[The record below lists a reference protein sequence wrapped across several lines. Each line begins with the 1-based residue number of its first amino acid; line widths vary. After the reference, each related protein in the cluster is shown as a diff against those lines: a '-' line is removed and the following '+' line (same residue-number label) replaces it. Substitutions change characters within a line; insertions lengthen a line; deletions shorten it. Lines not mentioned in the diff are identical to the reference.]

1 MRSALQVLVAG
12 ALTLA
17 LAACSAESTPSAHS
31 DTPGRPKL
39 VATHCLALERGGQH
53 LALDV
58 VDGLHALDIDTAAL
72 NADFSAGHGI
82 NVEQLAWVLLG
93 ARDEKDADGEL
104 FVYATDRTSRFPATT
119 SMQRTIFES
128 SGSNTQVKDLD
139 LGQAKVA
146 GLPAESAAVTRKT
159 GEYDAWTFTSG
170 NTRFIVYAHQLP
182 DAGPFDLSARVPGLF
197 KAGGCADS

>member
-1 MRSALQVLVAG
+1 MRSALQVLLAG

-17 LAACSAESTPSAHS
+17 LAACSVESTPSAHS
-31 DTPGRPKL
+31 GTPGKPRI
-39 VATHCLALERGGQH
+39 VTAHCLDLERGGQH

-58 VDGLHALDIDTAAL
+58 VGDLHALDIDSAAL
-72 NADFSAGHGI
+72 NADFSAGHDI

-93 ARDEKDADGEL
+93 VKAEKNADGEI
-104 FVYATDRTSRFPATT
+104 FVYATERTPKFPATK

-128 SGSNTQVKDLD
+128 SGSSTQVKDLD

-146 GLPAESAAVTRKT
+146 GLPAESAAVTRKN

-170 NTRFIVYAHQLP
+170 NTRFIVYSHQLP
-182 DAGPFDLSARVPGLF
+182 DTGPFDLSAHVPGLF